1 MARCRKRTNDR
12 NDRPVG
18 HRPQQLECVFYTHFH
33 YVSGTI
39 AVDGV
44 SSGNVPVFGHSRITA
59 NLARAAGE
67 LAPAYSRGLV
77 EQFAIA
83 LPEDGADGVIHRG
96 LGLHYRN
103 PAHAPYTV
111 GFVPPS
117 VTFDSPTQ
125 LDIAGLPVHIRPAP
139 SDADDSV
146 TLWFPSLDVAVQ
158 NLVWPTLFNV
168 FAIRGEEYRD
178 PRILISG
185 IDHLLGL
192 QPQHLVGTHG
202 PPLIGKHDIAVRVT
216 KYRDAHK
223 RSQHSKPTIFAG
235 RQSWQRGLC
244 GHPTH
249 PWATATSLTEPSS
262 PERFV

>member
-1 MARCRKRTNDR
+1 MRCRRTNDR

-117 VTFDSPTQ
+117 VTLDSPTQ

-202 PPLIGKHDIAVRVT
+202 PPSSANT
-216 KYRDAHK
+216 
-223 RSQHSKPTIFAG
+223 
-235 RQSWQRGLC
+235 
-244 GHPTH
+244 
-249 PWATATSLTEPSS
+249 TSL
-262 PERFV
+262 